1 MPEPSTALKLACSIA
16 LSEPLAPGMQR
27 IRLHCPELAASIE
40 PGQFF
45 NLYVPGDP
53 SQILRLPFSW
63 SVKDEETGDVEFG
76 VLVVGDGTRRLAQLP
91 VGTACDLLGP
101 AGHGWSVPEGAKRAL
116 LVGGG
121 SGVVPLVP
129 LAKMLGQMGVACD
142 FVQGAPTAER
152 VIYEDELAAAGA
164 TLCVST
170 DDGTRGTKGFATAV
184 TADLFGR
191 NTYDVVYACGP
202 QPMMAGVA
210 AQAREA
216 GVACQ
221 VSMER
226 LMGCGFGAC
235 TTCLVDTVEGRK
247 GACMAG
253 PVFDAEKV
261 IW

>member
-1 MPEPSTALKLACSIA
+1 MPEPSTARKLACTVA
-16 LSEPLAPGMQR
+16 LNEPLAPGMQR
-27 IRLHCPELAASIE
+27 VRLSCPELAAAIE

-63 SVKDEETGDVEFG
+63 SAKDVEKGEVEFA
-76 VLVVGDGTRRLAQLP
+76 VLIVGDGTRRLANLP
-91 VGTACDLLGP
+91 VGTVCDLLGP
-101 AGHGWSVPEGAKRAL
+101 AGHGWTVPEGAGRAL

-129 LAKMLGQMGVACD
+129 LAVKLAECGVACD
-142 FVQGAPTAER
+142 FVQGAPTAAR
-152 VIYEDELAAAGA
+152 VIYEEELAAAGA
-164 TLCVST
+164 SLHVST
-170 DDGTRGTKGFATAV
+170 DDGSRGVRGFATAV
-184 TADLFGR
+184 TTELLAA
-191 NTYDVVYACGP
+191 NHYDVVYACGP

-210 AQAREA
+210 AQAAEA
-216 GVACQ
+216 DVACQ

-253 PVFDAEKV
+253 PVFDARKV